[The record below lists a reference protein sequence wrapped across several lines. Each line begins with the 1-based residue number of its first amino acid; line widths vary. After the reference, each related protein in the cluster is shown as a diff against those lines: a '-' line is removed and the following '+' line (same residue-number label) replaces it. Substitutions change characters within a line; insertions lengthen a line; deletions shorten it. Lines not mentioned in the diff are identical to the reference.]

1 MVLVHTCFMIP
12 VLQFTVI
19 GNQNIF
25 ADSLILESTW
35 NNHDV
40 DQCTNT
46 YNNGSSPVN
55 QDSFNNNF
63 THRKRGGGVQPRD
76 FGFIPHAIPLFSSQK
91 ATNQIPFAP
100 TKEWLQE
107 INTKVKDYK
116 VPNYRGVRIRVPS
129 GLHIQAWRALAIDY
143 DFKIFTEYIEFG
155 FPMNVTHENS
165 SVMLI

>member
-1 MVLVHTCFMIP
+1 MMLTSSLIHIIMVLA
-12 VLQFTVI
+12 L
-19 GNQNIF
+19 
-25 ADSLILESTW
+25 LIKNLLTIILHIE
-35 NNHDV
+35 
-40 DQCTNT
+40 
-46 YNNGSSPVN
+46 
-55 QDSFNNNF
+55 
-63 THRKRGGGVQPRD
+63 KGGAVQPRD

-107 INTKVKDYK
+107 IDTKVKDYK
-116 VPNYRGVRIRVPS
+116 VPNYRGAQIRVPS

-155 FPMNVTHENS
+155 FPMNVNHENS